1 MQIAWPWVPA
11 RRDSLLEMLPEVQS
25 PQPSQGGGGGANN
38 SLVPLLAT
46 LFWLWF
52 SSVYPHGIFYTL
64 AFNSVAFGLSFC
76 LTFGTFSELSATH
89 VIFWK
94 SCSRVDGS
102 SIFTVLGSVKWYK
115 KRTPIGFHCR
125 CVLGKH
131 FFQKIYENCSP
142 EASKRVLKLNHG
154 LPLFGTGFPYF
165 ARFHCRCVFES
176 TFCRKSSP
184 RRQN

>member
-1 MQIAWPWVPA
+1 MCGDCFFVVHKTIDFINILYKPPLIKWAYGQKLWEKLETAAFCPRLMQIAWPWVPA
-11 RRDSLLEMLPEVQS
+11 RRDLLLEMLPEVQS
-25 PQPSQGGGGGANN
+25 PQPSQGGGDVNY

-76 LTFGTFSELSATH
+76 LLFCTFSELSAAQ

-102 SIFTVLGSVKWYK
+102 SIFTILGSVKWYK
-115 KRTPIGFHCR
+115 KRTPIGFQGR

-131 FFQKIYENCSP
+131 FFQ
-142 EASKRVLKLNHG
+142 
-154 LPLFGTGFPYF
+154 
-165 ARFHCRCVFES
+165 
-176 TFCRKSSP
+176 
-184 RRQN
+184 